1 MTAKDIEKA
10 CEQQLSYDYIINNVY
25 FFENES
31 DVLLIRKSG
40 ITLDFEIKCSIQD
53 MKKDVDKPRHQH
65 LLNRNQQFIANYFSY
80 ICPEFIIPLELVPEY
95 AGLYYVSENGRIKE
109 IKKSPKL
116 HSHKHPYKEPLFNKL
131 YYAYRESKDLKS
143 DEEYKTLKKEI
154 KSLENDI
161 KRLEEAGNITNK
173 SFREIIS
180 ENRKLKQ
187 ELKLVI

>member
-40 ITLDFEIKCSIQD
+40 ILLEKEIKISIQD
-53 MKKDVDKPRHQH
+53 FRLDLLKPRHQH

-80 ICPEFIIPLELVPEY
+80 ICPEFVIPLELVPEY
-95 AGLYYVSENGRIKE
+95 AGLYYVSEDGWIKE
-109 IKKSPKL
+109 IKKPIKL
-116 HSHKHPYKEPLFNKL
+116 HSYKHPYKEPLFNKL

-143 DEEYKTLKKEI
+143 DQEYKTLRKEI
-154 KSLENDI
+154 KSLENDV
-161 KRLEEAGNITNK
+161 KRLEEARSIYNR
-173 SFREIIS
+173 SYREIIS